1 MLTWATVSGSTR
13 GGAARER
20 STWQRRRKG
29 PLAWACVPG
38 AALPRTRVPRSGG
51 LGDFTRFIREVAPV
65 PEEAGVM
72 IGVHPDDPPVPML
85 GGIPRIFS
93 SFEGYRRALEIADS
107 PNVGICFCVG

>member
-1 MLTWATVSGSTR
+1 
-13 GGAARER
+13 
-20 STWQRRRKG
+20 
-29 PLAWACVPG
+29 
-38 AALPRTRVPRSGG
+38 
-51 LGDFTRFIREVAPV
+51 VAPV